1 MFISI
6 GIDEDGRPYITTSD
20 GSREKVVRKGK
31 GKSVI
36 DFPSTYTVLDIE
48 TTGLDPRYCEII
60 EISAMKYSSGQN
72 IGTFSTLVKPSEPI
86 DEYITSLTGITN
98 DMLKSAPDISEA
110 MQKFYNFVGSDL
122 IVGYNVNFDINFLYD
137 NLLNCRSLILS
148 NSFIDVMRI
157 ARKILPGLKNHK
169 QATVADHYGISTAGA
184 HRAAVDC
191 EICNAIFEKLQA
203 NILATGQSL
212 EDFKLSSKR
221 SELHAKDISTENI
234 SFDTSH
240 PLFGKVCVF
249 TGTLEKMS
257 RKDAMQLVVDFGGSV
272 GDNVTK
278 KTNYL
283 ILGNND
289 FCQSIKDGKS
299 NKQKK
304 AEDLIL
310 KGHDIEILSENVFY
324 DLVLEGELYNSGR
337 YPFQIGKAGARCYIV
352 LFIIPVL
359 LPSCADRVPF
369 FLLSPDLYIHLRFVL
384 LLLLFLL

>member
-86 DEYITSLTGITN
+86 DEYITSL
-98 DMLKSAPDISEA
+98 
-110 MQKFYNFVGSDL
+110 
-122 IVGYNVNFDINFLYD
+122 
-137 NLLNCRSLILS
+137 
-148 NSFIDVMRI
+148 
-157 ARKILPGLKNHK
+157 
-169 QATVADHYGISTAGA
+169 
-184 HRAAVDC
+184 
-191 EICNAIFEKLQA
+191 
-203 NILATGQSL
+203 
-212 EDFKLSSKR
+212 
-221 SELHAKDISTENI
+221 
-234 SFDTSH
+234 
-240 PLFGKVCVF
+240 
-249 TGTLEKMS
+249 
-257 RKDAMQLVVDFGGSV
+257 
-272 GDNVTK
+272 
-278 KTNYL
+278 
-283 ILGNND
+283 NND

-324 DLVLEGELYNSGR
+324 DLVLEG
-337 YPFQIGKAGARCYIV
+337 
-352 LFIIPVL
+352 
-359 LPSCADRVPF
+359 
-369 FLLSPDLYIHLRFVL
+369 
-384 LLLLFLL
+384 

>member
-98 DMLKSAPDISEA
+98 DMLKSAPDISET

-169 QATVADHYGISTAGA
+169 QATAADHYGISTAGA

-203 NILATGQSL
+203 DILATGQSL

-324 DLVLEGELYNSGR
+324 DLVLEG
-337 YPFQIGKAGARCYIV
+337 
-352 LFIIPVL
+352 
-359 LPSCADRVPF
+359 
-369 FLLSPDLYIHLRFVL
+369 
-384 LLLLFLL
+384 

>member
-1 MFISI
+1 M
-6 GIDEDGRPYITTSD
+6 
-20 GSREKVVRKGK
+20 RKGK

-36 DFPSTYTVLDIE
+36 YFPSTYTVLDIE

-98 DMLKSAPDISEA
+98 DMLKNAPDIVET

-137 NLLNCRSLILS
+137 NLLNCHSLTLS

-157 ARKILPGLKNHK
+157 ARKVLPDLKNHK
-169 QATVADHYGISTAGA
+169 QVTVAEHYGISTAGA

-203 NILATGQSL
+203 DILAAGQSL
-212 EDFKLSSKR
+212 EDFKLSSKK

-257 RKDAMQLVVDFGGSV
+257 RKDAMQLVVDLGGSV

-324 DLVLEGELYNSGR
+324 DLVLEG
-337 YPFQIGKAGARCYIV
+337 
-352 LFIIPVL
+352 
-359 LPSCADRVPF
+359 
-369 FLLSPDLYIHLRFVL
+369 
-384 LLLLFLL
+384 

>member
-98 DMLKSAPDISEA
+98 DMLKSAPDISET

-169 QATVADHYGISTAGA
+169 QASN
-184 HRAAVDC
+184 RC
-191 EICNAIFEKLQA
+191 R
-203 NILATGQSL
+203 SL
-212 EDFKLSSKR
+212 RNFYRRR
-221 SELHAKDISTENI
+221 S
-234 SFDTSH
+234 
-240 PLFGKVCVF
+240 
-249 TGTLEKMS
+249 
-257 RKDAMQLVVDFGGSV
+257 
-272 GDNVTK
+272 
-278 KTNYL
+278 
-283 ILGNND
+283 
-289 FCQSIKDGKS
+289 
-299 NKQKK
+299 
-304 AEDLIL
+304 
-310 KGHDIEILSENVFY
+310 
-324 DLVLEGELYNSGR
+324 
-337 YPFQIGKAGARCYIV
+337 
-352 LFIIPVL
+352 
-359 LPSCADRVPF
+359 
-369 FLLSPDLYIHLRFVL
+369 
-384 LLLLFLL
+384 

>member
-98 DMLKSAPDISEA
+98 DMLKSAPDISET

-203 NILATGQSL
+203 DILATGQSL

-289 FCQSIKDGKS
+289 F
-299 NKQKK
+299 
-304 AEDLIL
+304 
-310 KGHDIEILSENVFY
+310 
-324 DLVLEGELYNSGR
+324 
-337 YPFQIGKAGARCYIV
+337 
-352 LFIIPVL
+352 
-359 LPSCADRVPF
+359 
-369 FLLSPDLYIHLRFVL
+369 
-384 LLLLFLL
+384 

>member
-98 DMLKSAPDISEA
+98 DMLKNAPDIVET

-137 NLLNCRSLILS
+137 NLLNCHSLTLS

-157 ARKILPGLKNHK
+157 ARKVLPDLKNHK
-169 QATVADHYGISTAGA
+169 QVTVAEHYGISTAGA

-191 EICNAIFEKLQA
+191 EICKPTFWPPGKVSKISNYPVRKA
-203 NILATGQSL
+203 NCTLKTFLRKTFLSIPPTRFSVRCAYSL
-212 EDFKLSSKR
+212 EHLKKCP
-221 SELHAKDISTENI
+221 EK
-234 SFDTSH
+234 
-240 PLFGKVCVF
+240 
-249 TGTLEKMS
+249 TLC
-257 RKDAMQLVVDFGGSV
+257 
-272 GDNVTK
+272 N
-278 KTNYL
+278 
-283 ILGNND
+283 
-289 FCQSIKDGKS
+289 
-299 NKQKK
+299 
-304 AEDLIL
+304 
-310 KGHDIEILSENVFY
+310 
-324 DLVLEGELYNSGR
+324 
-337 YPFQIGKAGARCYIV
+337 
-352 LFIIPVL
+352 
-359 LPSCADRVPF
+359 
-369 FLLSPDLYIHLRFVL
+369 
-384 LLLLFLL
+384 

>member
-98 DMLKSAPDISEA
+98 DMLKSAPDISET

-203 NILATGQSL
+203 DILATGQSMAGANL
-212 EDFKLSSKR
+212 L
-221 SELHAKDISTENI
+221 LANDIPVTTDS
-234 SFDTSH
+234 
-240 PLFGKVCVF
+240 V
-249 TGTLEKMS
+249 
-257 RKDAMQLVVDFGGSV
+257 RAYMQM
-272 GDNVTK
+272 
-278 KTNYL
+278 
-283 ILGNND
+283 
-289 FCQSIKDGKS
+289 Q
-299 NKQKK
+299 
-304 AEDLIL
+304 A
-310 KGHDIEILSENVFY
+310 
-324 DLVLEGELYNSGR
+324 
-337 YPFQIGKAGARCYIV
+337 QIGKDIGELPTAQQAEKRQTQELETRAAKLRQDAASITAEDVAQAVRTERTLTIAALGAAHYDGVRDGQTGGQPVGAYDETADKGTQLQDGRSAGSDIQNQT
-352 LFIIPVL
+352 
-359 LPSCADRVPF
+359 
-369 FLLSPDLYIHLRFVL
+369 LREVTAL
-384 LLLLFLL
+384 RQLEEIRLT

>member
-98 DMLKSAPDISEA
+98 DMLKNAPDIVET

-137 NLLNCRSLILS
+137 NLLNCHSLTLS

-157 ARKILPGLKNHK
+157 ARKVLPDLKNHK
-169 QATVADHYGISTAGA
+169 QVTVAEHYGISTAGA

-191 EICNAIFEKLQA
+191 EICNAIFEKLQPNFA
-203 NILATGQSL
+203 AGQSL
-212 EDFKLSSKR
+212 EDFKLSSKK

-249 TGTLEKMS
+249 TGTLEK
-257 RKDAMQLVVDFGGSV
+257 
-272 GDNVTK
+272 
-278 KTNYL
+278 
-283 ILGNND
+283 
-289 FCQSIKDGKS
+289 C
-299 NKQKK
+299 
-304 AEDLIL
+304 
-310 KGHDIEILSENVFY
+310 
-324 DLVLEGELYNSGR
+324 
-337 YPFQIGKAGARCYIV
+337 P
-352 LFIIPVL
+352 
-359 LPSCADRVPF
+359 
-369 FLLSPDLYIHLRFVL
+369 
-384 LLLLFLL
+384 

>member
-98 DMLKSAPDISEA
+98 DMLKSAPDISET

-203 NILATGQSL
+203 DILATGQSL

-310 KGHDIEILSENVFY
+310 SFIMLIAKPKTAAITPPSSLLTYF
-324 DLVLEGELYNSGR
+324 LVSVQYSPMLAPGWPVHSLER
-337 YPFQIGKAGARCYIV
+337 
-352 LFIIPVL
+352 
-359 LPSCADRVPF
+359 
-369 FLLSPDLYIHLRFVL
+369 
-384 LLLLFLL
+384 

>member
-98 DMLKSAPDISEA
+98 DMLKSAPDISET

-169 QATVADHYGISTAGA
+169 QSTVADHYGISTAGA

-203 NILATGQSL
+203 DILATGQSL

-324 DLVLEGELYNSGR
+324 DLVLEG
-337 YPFQIGKAGARCYIV
+337 
-352 LFIIPVL
+352 
-359 LPSCADRVPF
+359 
-369 FLLSPDLYIHLRFVL
+369 
-384 LLLLFLL
+384 

>member
-98 DMLKSAPDISEA
+98 DMLKSAPDISET

-203 NILATGQSL
+203 DILATGQSL

-249 TGTLEKMS
+249 TGTL
-257 RKDAMQLVVDFGGSV
+257 
-272 GDNVTK
+272 
-278 KTNYL
+278 
-283 ILGNND
+283 
-289 FCQSIKDGKS
+289 
-299 NKQKK
+299 
-304 AEDLIL
+304 
-310 KGHDIEILSENVFY
+310 
-324 DLVLEGELYNSGR
+324 
-337 YPFQIGKAGARCYIV
+337 
-352 LFIIPVL
+352 
-359 LPSCADRVPF
+359 
-369 FLLSPDLYIHLRFVL
+369 
-384 LLLLFLL
+384 

>member
-1 MFISI
+1 M
-6 GIDEDGRPYITTSD
+6 
-20 GSREKVVRKGK
+20 RKGK

-98 DMLKSAPDISEA
+98 DMLKNAPDIVET
-110 MQKFYNFVGSDL
+110 MQRFYNFVGSDL

-137 NLLNCRSLILS
+137 NLLNCHSLTLS

-157 ARKILPGLKNHK
+157 ARKVLPDLKNHK
-169 QATVADHYGISTAGA
+169 QVTVAEHYGISTAGA

-203 NILATGQSL
+203 DILAAGQSL
-212 EDFKLSSKR
+212 EDFKLSSKK

-257 RKDAMQLVVDFGGSV
+257 RKDAMQLVVDLGGSV

-324 DLVLEGELYNSGR
+324 DLVLEG
-337 YPFQIGKAGARCYIV
+337 
-352 LFIIPVL
+352 
-359 LPSCADRVPF
+359 
-369 FLLSPDLYIHLRFVL
+369 
-384 LLLLFLL
+384 

>member
-98 DMLKSAPDISEA
+98 DMLKSAPDISET

-122 IVGYNVNFDINFLYD
+122 IVGYND

-203 NILATGQSL
+203 DILATGQSL

-324 DLVLEGELYNSGR
+324 DLVLEG
-337 YPFQIGKAGARCYIV
+337 
-352 LFIIPVL
+352 
-359 LPSCADRVPF
+359 
-369 FLLSPDLYIHLRFVL
+369 
-384 LLLLFLL
+384 

>member
-20 GSREKVVRKGK
+20 GSREKVARKGK

-98 DMLKSAPDISEA
+98 DMLKSAPDISET

-203 NILATGQSL
+203 DILATGQSL

-324 DLVLEGELYNSGR
+324 DLVLEG
-337 YPFQIGKAGARCYIV
+337 
-352 LFIIPVL
+352 
-359 LPSCADRVPF
+359 
-369 FLLSPDLYIHLRFVL
+369 
-384 LLLLFLL
+384 

>member
-1 MFISI
+1 M
-6 GIDEDGRPYITTSD
+6 
-20 GSREKVVRKGK
+20 RKGK

-98 DMLKSAPDISEA
+98 DMLKNAPDIVET

-137 NLLNCRSLILS
+137 NLLNCHSLTLS

-157 ARKILPGLKNHK
+157 ARKVLPDLKNHK
-169 QATVADHYGISTAGA
+169 QVTVAEHYGISTAGA

-203 NILATGQSL
+203 DILAAGQSL
-212 EDFKLSSKR
+212 EDFKLSSKK

-257 RKDAMQLVVDFGGSV
+257 RKDAMQLVVDLGGSV

-324 DLVLEGELYNSGR
+324 DLVLEG
-337 YPFQIGKAGARCYIV
+337 
-352 LFIIPVL
+352 
-359 LPSCADRVPF
+359 
-369 FLLSPDLYIHLRFVL
+369 
-384 LLLLFLL
+384 

>member
-98 DMLKSAPDISEA
+98 DMLKSAPDISET

-169 QATVADHYGISTAGA
+169 QTTVADHYGISTAGA

-191 EICNAIFEKLQA
+191 EICNAIFEKLQTD
-203 NILATGQSL
+203 ILATGQSL

-257 RKDAMQLVVDFGGSV
+257 RKDAMQLVVDLGGSV

-324 DLVLEGELYNSGR
+324 DLVLEG
-337 YPFQIGKAGARCYIV
+337 
-352 LFIIPVL
+352 
-359 LPSCADRVPF
+359 
-369 FLLSPDLYIHLRFVL
+369 
-384 LLLLFLL
+384 

>member
-1 MFISI
+1 M
-6 GIDEDGRPYITTSD
+6 
-20 GSREKVVRKGK
+20 RKGK

-98 DMLKSAPDISEA
+98 DMLKNAPDIVET

-137 NLLNCRSLILS
+137 NLLNCHSLTLS

-157 ARKILPGLKNHK
+157 ARKVLHDLKNHK
-169 QATVADHYGISTAGA
+169 QVTVAEHYGISTAGA

-203 NILATGQSL
+203 DILAAGQSL
-212 EDFKLSSKR
+212 EDFKLSSKK

-257 RKDAMQLVVDFGGSV
+257 RKDAMQLVVDLGGSV

-324 DLVLEGELYNSGR
+324 DLVLEG
-337 YPFQIGKAGARCYIV
+337 
-352 LFIIPVL
+352 
-359 LPSCADRVPF
+359 
-369 FLLSPDLYIHLRFVL
+369 
-384 LLLLFLL
+384 